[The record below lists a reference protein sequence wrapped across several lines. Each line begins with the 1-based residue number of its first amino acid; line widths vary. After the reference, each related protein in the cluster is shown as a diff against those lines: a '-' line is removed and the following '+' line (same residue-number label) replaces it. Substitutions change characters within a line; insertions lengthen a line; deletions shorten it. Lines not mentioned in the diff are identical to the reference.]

1 MELQTSLTKIHYMSN
16 KLFKPLLFVLIFLIV
31 FQLFGGKKDE
41 SVSQDD
47 ILISAK
53 SKMVIGKDVI
63 LEIKNQSDSEIRIA
77 NKCPKNPLVT
87 EKYIN
92 GEWINQEYEINPD
105 RCEETTD
112 ILIAPDSKYTLNYGE
127 WGWNLFDE
135 EGKYRITLN
144 TTIEDNIKSYSHEF
158 TVTEPSLL
166 RRFWTEI
173 FFRPIFNTLV
183 FLISIIPGQNLGWGI
198 ILLTL
203 IIKIIL
209 LGPNHK
215 ALRAQKA
222 MQKIQPQL
230 DAMKIKYKDEPQK
243 LASETMAIWKKY
255 KVSPMSSCLP
265 MLIQFPILIALFYVV
280 KQGLATFNPDIL
292 YSTLKNVDLT
302 TINPN
307 FLGIINLTKVNII
320 ALPIIVGGLQFFQ
333 MHLTLGKSKSKDIVK
348 SDKPSPMP
356 MMNNMMKYFMPLMI
370 AVFTAS
376 LPAAVGFYW
385 GTSTLFGIGQQ
396 FFVNRS
402 KI

>member
-1 MELQTSLTKIHYMSN
+1 MSN
-16 KLFKPLLFVLIFLIV
+16 KLFKPLLFVLIFVIV
-31 FQLFGGKKDE
+31 FQFFGNRDKNLD
-41 SVSQDD
+41 SQDD
-47 ILISAK
+47 VVIDAK

-63 LEIKNQSDSEIRIA
+63 LEINNHSESAIVIP
-77 NKCPKNPLVT
+77 NTCPKNPLVA
-87 EKYIN
+87 ERYIN
-92 GEWINQEYEINPD
+92 GEWMLQEYEID
-105 RCEETTD
+105 SSKCEGANVIE
-112 ILIAPDSKYTLNYGE
+112 IAPDSKYTLNYEE
-127 WGWNLFDE
+127 WGWNLFNE
-135 EGKYRITLN
+135 EGRYRITLN
-144 TTIEDNIKSYSHEF
+144 TTIGENNKSYSHEF
-158 TVTEPSLL
+158 NVTAPSLL

-173 FFRPIFNTLV
+173 FFRPIFNTLI

-203 IIKIIL
+203 IIKLIL

-222 MQKIQPQL
+222 IQKIQPQL
-230 DAMKIKYKDEPQK
+230 DALKIKYKDEPQK

-280 KQGLATFNPDIL
+280 KEGLHTFNPDIL
-292 YSTLKNVDLT
+292 YSTLKNVDLS

-307 FLGIINLTKVNII
+307 FLGIIDLTKTNII
-320 ALPIIVGGLQFFQ
+320 VLPIIVGGLQFFQ
-333 MHLTLGKSKSKDIVK
+333 MHLTLGKTKSDKLVK
-348 SDKPSPMP
+348 SDKVNPMP

>member
-1 MELQTSLTKIHYMSN
+1 MSN
-16 KLFKPLLFVLIFLIV
+16 KLFKPLLFVLIFVIV
-31 FQLFGGKKDE
+31 FQFFGNRDKNLD
-41 SVSQDD
+41 SQDD
-47 ILISAK
+47 VVIDAK

-63 LEIKNQSDSEIRIA
+63 LEINNHSESAIVIP
-77 NKCPKNPLVT
+77 NTCPKNPLVA
-87 EKYIN
+87 ERYIN
-92 GEWINQEYEINPD
+92 GEWMLQEYEID
-105 RCEETTD
+105 SSKCEGANVIE
-112 ILIAPDSKYTLNYGE
+112 IAPDSKYTLNYEE
-127 WGWNLFDE
+127 WGWNLFNE
-135 EGKYRITLN
+135 EGRYRITLN
-144 TTIEDNIKSYSHEF
+144 TTIGENNKSYSHEF
-158 TVTEPSLL
+158 NVTAPSLL

-173 FFRPIFNTLV
+173 FFRPIFNTLI

-203 IIKIIL
+203 IIKLIL

-230 DAMKIKYKDEPQK
+230 DALKIKYKDEPQK

-280 KQGLATFNPDIL
+280 KEGLHTFNPDIL
-292 YSTLKNVDLT
+292 YSTLKNVDLS

-307 FLGIINLTKVNII
+307 FLGIIDLTKTNII
-320 ALPIIVGGLQFFQ
+320 VLPIIVGGLQFFQ
-333 MHLTLGKSKSKDIVK
+333 MHLTLGKTKSDKLVK
-348 SDKPSPMP
+348 SDKVNPMP